1 MKNITRTITIATVEI
16 MSKKNLL
23 APLYVT
29 KVCTDDETEA
39 EKLAIKEYLAKYFG
53 NDDERKKAKNTVF
66 GIVTDTAEYKGE
78 LPLETFVQNCIDWGT
93 LEKIE
98 KIED

>member
-16 MSKKNLL
+16 ISKKNLL
-23 APLYVT
+23 TPLYVT
-29 KVCTDDETEA
+29 TVCTDDETEA
-39 EKLAIKEYLAKYFG
+39 EKLAIIEYLAKYFG
-53 NDDERKKAKNTVF
+53 SDDERKKAKKTVF
-66 GIVTDTAEYKGE
+66 GVVTDTTEYKAE

-98 KIED
+98 KTED